1 MRMRPTDENGDVLP
15 VLHTGEMFSGALAVA
30 QLVESRLQLYSGDWW
45 ENPAWGN
52 EILRMLQE
60 GRMTRADAQAMS
72 TYLTEYV
79 RETSGVQDVT
89 DVRFS
94 VEDHRFSWECS
105 VLTEFGS
112 ASVSFD
118 I

>member
-15 VLHTGEMFSGALAVA
+15 VLHTGEMFSGAFAVA
-30 QLVESRLQLYSGDWW
+30 SLVQSRLELYAGDWW
-45 ENPAWGN
+45 ENLAWGN

-60 GRMTRADAQAMS
+60 GRLTRADAQALS

-89 DVRFS
+89 DIRFS

-105 VLTEFGS
+105 VLTESGS

>member
-1 MRMRPTDENGDVLP
+1 MILDLVNSLTRYGPEPMV
-15 VLHTGEMFSGALAVA
+15 FSAEPPKSSPACA
-30 QLVESRLQLYSGDWW
+30 TQLS
-45 ENPAWGN
+45 
-52 EILRMLQE
+52 LRMLQE
-60 GRMTRADAQAMS
+60 GRLTRANAQALS

-94 VEDHRFSWECS
+94 VEGHRFGWECS
-105 VLTEFGS
+105 VLTEYGS